1 MCMFPLSSSAYGS
14 LVLDKDA
21 VESYVDHAV
30 AALGLALDAEYRSG
44 VVANFERTAAI
55 AELVMLFELPDT
67 VEAAP
72 VFRP

>member
-1 MCMFPLSSSAYGS
+1 
-14 LVLDKDA
+14 
-21 VESYVDHAV
+21 
-30 AALGLALDAEYRSG
+30 LGAEFRPG

-55 AELVMLFELPDT
+55 AELVMTFELPDT

>member
-1 MCMFPLSSSAYGS
+1 
-14 LVLDKDA
+14 LDKVA
-21 VESYVDHAV
+21 VEEYVDRA
-30 AALGLALDAEYRSG
+30 AALLGLTLDPEYRPG

-55 AELVMLFELPDT
+55 AELVLSFELPDT

>member
-1 MCMFPLSSSAYGS
+1 MCMFPLSSKAYGS

-21 VESYVDHAV
+21 IEKYVDHAA
-30 AALGLALDAEYRSG
+30 AALGLTLDHEFRPG

-55 AELVMLFELPDT
+55 AELVMSFELPDT

>member
-1 MCMFPLSSSAYGS
+1 MCMFSLSSRKYGS
-14 LVLDKDA
+14 LVLDKVA
-21 VESYVDHAV
+21 VEEYVDRAA
-30 AALGLALDAEYRSG
+30 AALGLSLGAEFRPG

-55 AELVMLFELPDT
+55 AELVMTFELPDT